1 MTVPFS
7 ALCRRCSHCQYRYG
21 GLSHDTLGDTSQDQ
35 VLEPSPAMRSHDHE
49 IGSQPLLRG
58 NDQIA
63 RLPNFDGQLK
73 LNPRRYILGT
83 LFESAARV
91 FDLRIVKVLAGVTL
105 GRSLGG
111 QRIYVQDV
119 QQ

>member
-1 MTVPFS
+1 
-7 ALCRRCSHCQYRYG
+7 
-21 GLSHDTLGDTSQDQ
+21 
-35 VLEPSPAMRSHDHE
+35 MRSHDHE

-119 QQ
+119 QQIESCAGICRERRGVRERVNRVGVEVNRT